1 MVEKVVEV
9 RECDDKDVVTHH
21 KVAILELNNYVLT
34 RLVIL
39 DIVVMK
45 VDTILTCF
53 TELIDS
59 YHGLTP

>member
-1 MVEKVVEV
+1 
-9 RECDDKDVVTHH
+9 VTHQ

-34 RLVIL
+34 RLVIV